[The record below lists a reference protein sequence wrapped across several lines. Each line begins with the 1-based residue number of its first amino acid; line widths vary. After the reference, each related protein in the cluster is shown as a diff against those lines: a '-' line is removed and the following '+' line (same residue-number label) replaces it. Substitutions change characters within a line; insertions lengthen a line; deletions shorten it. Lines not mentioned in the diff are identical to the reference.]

1 MIDDFKVLLV
11 QVSKLDYKQILIYEV
26 IKSTH
31 R

>member
-11 QVSKLDYKQILIYEV
+11 QVSKLDDEQILKYEV